1 MKIIIA
7 PDKFKGSLS
16 SAEVCN
22 CIEKGIKLVDNNID
36 LYSFP
41 MADGGDG
48 FADVMQR
55 YTKTE
60 MIQCLTVDPLDRPL
74 NSSYLWND
82 ITKTAIIEMATA
94 SGLVLLKAAERN
106 PMKTSSYGT
115 GLLIKDAIGKG
126 AKKIILGIGGSATN
140 DAGTGILSA
149 LGFVFT
155 DDTDKAISASGEKLL
170 LIQKIIPPAIVP
182 SVQFEIAC
190 DVDNVLYGS
199 QGAAYIYAPQKGATQ
214 QQVELLDKGL
224 RHFSE
229 ITIIQTNKNIAGIKG
244 AGAAGGIAAGMLA
257 FLQAEL
263 KQGTQIVIDASN
275 IKKALANTDLII
287 TGEGKIDTQ
296 SKDGKLVSNI
306 TVMAKQHNI
315 PVIGLC
321 ASLQLSEPEIK
332 ELGLENAYSFM
343 NESMSLD
350 YAMKN
355 AADLLCNQTISILTS
370 FLEKNK

>member
-74 NSSYLWND
+74 NSSYQWND

-190 DVDNVLYGS
+190 DVDNVLYGP

-244 AGAAGGIAAGMLA
+244 AGAAGGIAAGMLP
-257 FLQAEL
+257 FLNAEL
-263 KQGTQIVIDASN
+263 
-275 IKKALANTDLII
+275 
-287 TGEGKIDTQ
+287 
-296 SKDGKLVSNI
+296 
-306 TVMAKQHNI
+306 
-315 PVIGLC
+315 
-321 ASLQLSEPEIK
+321 
-332 ELGLENAYSFM
+332 
-343 NESMSLD
+343 
-350 YAMKN
+350 
-355 AADLLCNQTISILTS
+355 
-370 FLEKNK
+370 